1 MAATGFRREAEER
14 IEEQLAADPEGQL
27 PVQDIL
33 AEICSDLGISLDWS
47 RVPDEVLDFSA
58 IEPEDAP
65 GLPPAPSD
73 RPNLPRPPAADP
85 SRPPGPDPP

>member
-14 IEEQLAADPEGQL
+14 IDGELAADPEGQL

-47 RVPDEVLDFSA
+47 RVPDEVLDFSE

-65 GLPPAPSD
+65 GL
-73 RPNLPRPPAADP
+73 PPAADP